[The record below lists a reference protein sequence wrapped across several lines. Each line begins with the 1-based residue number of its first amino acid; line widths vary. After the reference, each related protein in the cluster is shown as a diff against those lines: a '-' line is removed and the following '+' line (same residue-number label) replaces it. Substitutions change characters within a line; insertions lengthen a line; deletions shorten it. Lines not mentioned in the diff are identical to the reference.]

1 MIKYRVVE
9 SCEGYEPYS
18 KEFTNETQAR
28 AFFEDRFRLVKAF
41 NGKVELF
48 EVQWN
53 VIDFFVSNR

>member
-18 KEFTNETQAR
+18 KEFTSEALAR
-28 AFFEDRFRLVKAF
+28 AFFEDRFRLVKAH